1 MATTTWKDFEKIA
14 GTRVEEDG
22 GKWVRK
28 AADETNG
35 FDLDD
40 IFHVVRDARAQE
52 WP

>member
-28 AADETNG
+28 VKASDVMQRQAYVLFYERAADS
-35 FDLDD
+35 
-40 IFHVVRDARAQE
+40 
-52 WP
+52 